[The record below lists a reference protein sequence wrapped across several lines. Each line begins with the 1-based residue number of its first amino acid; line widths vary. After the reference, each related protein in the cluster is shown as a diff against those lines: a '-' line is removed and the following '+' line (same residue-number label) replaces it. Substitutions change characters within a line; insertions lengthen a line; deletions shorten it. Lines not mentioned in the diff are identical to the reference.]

1 MNQPRIIIPVG
12 RGPRGRLLKEAAKEW
27 LVTGLPFLAIA
38 AIIAALL
45 FLR

>member
-1 MNQPRIIIPVG
+1 MHQPRIVTPLG
-12 RGPRGRLLKEAAKEW
+12 RGPRGPQLKQAAKDW
-27 LVTGLPFLAIA
+27 LATGLPFLGIA

>member
-1 MNQPRIIIPVG
+1 MHQPRIVIPVG
-12 RGPRGRLLKEAAKEW
+12 RGPQLKEAAKEW